1 MPAAY
6 AAVLDAAH
14 GHIKAVVDE
23 KRGIDHGG
31 AGFDL
36 PRNLTGPPFSA
47 SPDRSIQTKFGVIC
61 PSNGLVGTVHGVKSD
76 DGPERLFSGNRH
88 HVINVR
94 EDCRFNK
101 TGSQIRAPFPS
112 HQHACSL
119 IDRALDAA
127 EDSVRVRSADQASH
141 IHVP

>member
-1 MPAAY
+1 RHERVVGPLILDSRQQRVIARAGRDTAHNALSLRVPQDSVLAMPAAY

-61 PSNGLVGTVHGVKSD
+61 PNNEIVSPLHGGKTD
-76 DGPERLFSGNRH
+76 DGATRIFS
-88 HVINVR
+88 
-94 EDCRFNK
+94 
-101 TGSQIRAPFPS
+101 
-112 HQHACSL
+112 
-119 IDRALDAA
+119 
-127 EDSVRVRSADQASH
+127 RS
-141 IHVP
+141 